1 MTFKSTIPESSA
13 LDLMREGRP
22 LMKMH
27 TTGGME
33 WFVVPDGRITETVAQ
48 RILARPDVQPHND
61 GLFPG
66 CSQTFRLLK
75 GWRRA

>member
-1 MTFKSTIPESSA
+1 MKTKTLAENDA
-13 LDLMREGRP
+13 LELMREGRSM
-22 LMKMH
+22 LKMH
-27 TTGGME
+27 TVQGMQWFIAPGGQ
-33 WFVVPDGRITETVAQ
+33 ITETVAQ

-75 GWRRA
+75 DWRRA